1 MKKAFLFLCFSA
13 FLYASNLL
21 TYNVY
26 ERNDRIDL
34 MLSFDAPYEGQIFQ
48 QKGNNIITITLNDL
62 IYDSLV
68 EKSINSP
75 IVQDLVI
82 DSTDTSTVITFK
94 SKNSMAVY
102 ASKTKDGFGLRI
114 RVKPMA
120 PPISVAKPPV
130 STTQTI
136 STSIID
142 SRYLAVIGVMFLLLI
157 VLYWVKWKIKKIR
170 LTPQSKQS
178 KKSKSWLFKN
188 DPGDVQIISQKMLDN
203 QNKIALISYK
213 NRQYLILTGSSN
225 IMLDKFGDDGVSI
238 QDDNEFQAIFE
249 QNKQKLDNY
258 LKLQQA
264 SQLKSY
270 KEKASQD
277 FRILS

>member
-1 MKKAFLFLCFSA
+1 MRKAFLFLCFSA
-13 FLYASNLL
+13 FLYSSNLL

-48 QKGNNIITITLNDL
+48 QKGKNIISITLNDL

-82 DSTDTSTVITFK
+82 DSTETSTLITFK

-120 PPISVAKPPV
+120 PPISVAKPPISNTESLS
-130 STTQTI
+130 STI
-136 STSIID
+136 VD
-142 SRYLAVIGVMFLLLI
+142 ARYLTVIGVMFLLLV
-157 VLYWVKWKIKKIR
+157 VLYWIKWKIKKIR
-170 LTPQSKQS
+170 LAQPNKTG
-178 KKSKSWLFKN
+178 KKTKSWLFKN
-188 DPGDVQIISQKMLDN
+188 DPGDIQIISQKMLDN
-203 QNKIALISYK
+203 QNKIALITYK

-225 IMLDKFGDDGVSI
+225 IILDKFGEDGVSI
-238 QDDNEFQAIFE
+238 QDENEFQSIFE
-249 QNKQKLDNY
+249 QNRQKLDNY

-264 SQLKSY
+264 NQLKSY

-277 FRILS
+277 FVIK

>member
-1 MKKAFLFLCFSA
+1 MKKICLFLCFST

-48 QKGNNIITITLNDL
+48 QKGKNIISITLNDL

-75 IVQDLVI
+75 ILQDLII
-82 DSTDTSTVITFK
+82 DASENSTIVTFK

-120 PPISVAKPPV
+120 PPISVAKPPSKSEDV
-130 STTQTI
+130 LSST
-136 STSIID
+136 IID
-142 SRYLAVIGVMFLLLI
+142 ARYLSVIGVMILLLV
-157 VLYWVKWKIKKIR
+157 VLYWIKWKIKKIR
-170 LTPQSKQS
+170 ISP
-178 KKSKSWLFKN
+178 KKTKKTKSWLFKN
-188 DPGDVQIISQKMLDN
+188 DPGDIQIISQKMLDN
-203 QNKIALISYK
+203 QNKIALVTYK
-213 NRQYLILTGSSN
+213 NRQYLILTGSTN
-225 IMLDKFGDDGVSI
+225 IMLDKFGEDGISI

-249 QNKQKLDNY
+249 QNRQKLDNY

-264 SQLKSY
+264 NQLKSY

-277 FRILS
+277 FVIK